1 MDGLTREDSSIVDV
15 LRQAGVSMDVVKKW
29 IEKRRKDDPEPA
41 WIKLVRAL
49 EEEPDDW
56 LYIIEVAYQ

>member
-1 MDGLTREDSSIVDV
+1 M
-15 LRQAGVSMDVVKKW
+15 VSMDVVKKW
-29 IEKRRKDDPEPA
+29 IERRRKDDPEPA

-56 LYIIEVAYQ
+56 LYTIEIAYQ